1 MSHDQLSAM
10 LMFTISGNIHVL
22 CASFRY
28 ITGSTKE
35 VTRWKREK
43 GASRV
48 FRLKETSRLPARS
61 LLFSVT
67 TNKVQVINM
76 IIQNLIEHKDDPVTP
91 TLIVTGPDPVPLEL
105 PGPHVNRDTGEVICR
120 HDLRTTQ
127 EEADTIIVQQ
137 VVSYFCKFIVTCTC
151 HCKVI

>member
-1 MSHDQLSAM
+1 M
-10 LMFTISGNIHVL
+10 LATLVVVIHICT
-22 CASFRY
+22 CAYFRY

-35 VTRWKREK
+35 VTRWKRER

-48 FRLKETSRLPARS
+48 FSLKHTSRLPARS

-76 IIQNLIEHKDDPVTP
+76 IIQDLVDHKDDPVTHP
-91 TLIVTGPDPVPLEL
+91 LIVTGPDPVPLEL
-105 PGPHVNRDTGEVICR
+105 PGPCANMDTGEVIFR

-137 VVSYFCKFIVTCTC
+137 VVSYL
-151 HCKVI
+151 